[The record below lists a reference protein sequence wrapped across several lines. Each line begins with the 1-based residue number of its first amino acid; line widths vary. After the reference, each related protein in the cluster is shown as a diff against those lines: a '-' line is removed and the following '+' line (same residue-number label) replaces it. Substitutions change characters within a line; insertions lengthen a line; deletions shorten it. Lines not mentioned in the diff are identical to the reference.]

1 MGGEVAGESRD
12 LVLRKLLLR
21 FIYLAHRRS
30 TRGGG
35 NLSHGL
41 ELGIFSFTKSSG
53 SADAPIV

>member
-1 MGGEVAGESRD
+1 MAGESRD

-35 NLSHGL
+35 TLSHGL